1 MRHKSQ
7 YGNNVALGKVRP
19 MKGRD
24 MTTEPMTIQHPALLV
39 PQGEGRALWFTTNR
53 ITIKATAEDTGG
65 AFGLWESFV
74 PPGSS
79 PALHVHRREEETFWV
94 LDGRLTIRC
103 GDRTFSAGPGSLAV
117 LPRNA
122 PHTFV
127 AERASPPLPLPTAG
141 GAGVL
146 LRRRRPP
153 SRDRG
158 PPSGRAARH
167 RAAPAILKRF
177 RPRNSR
183 AATRPHWIRQ
193 LERLAARSP

>member
-103 GDRTFSAGPGSLAV
+103 GDRTFSAGPGSMAV
-117 LPRNA
+117 LPRNV

-127 AERASPPLPLPTAG
+127 AEGDTPAHLLNPAPPGGVEGYFVAAGREAENEGLPPAGPPDIELLQRFSSDFGLEIVASPL
-141 GAGVL
+141 
-146 LRRRRPP
+146 
-153 SRDRG
+153 
-158 PPSGRAARH
+158 
-167 RAAPAILKRF
+167 AP
-177 RPRNSR
+177 
-183 AATRPHWIRQ
+183 
-193 LERLAARSP
+193 